1 MLTICG
7 TNNIVNELQQK
18 NIDPNIV
25 PTVELTFKD
34 IDDAYKFYKSYAYEV
49 GFPLTEFREKTFS
62 KWINC
67 SREGKSAPKPNDTP
81 RMRNRNS
88 GRTQCK
94 AGIKLK
100 KYMMMKKNVVAA
112 KIELVNLE
120 HNHEFITDESEK
132 QHLRCN
138 KSQDAEFI
146 NFVDAMHD
154 SRVPQHCIVD
164 FISDMHDGSENVPVI
179 VQDLKT
185 CKESFVLTMYIL
197 SAIDIT
203 IVNVWMVIFVQQL

>member
-1 MLTICG
+1 MSMNCR
-7 TNNIVNELQQK
+7 K

-25 PTVELTFKD
+25 STVGMTFKD
-34 IDDAYKFYKSYAYEV
+34 VDDAYKFYKRYAYEV
-49 GFPLTEFREKTFS
+49 GFPLNKYREKTFS

-67 SREGKSAPKPNDTP
+67 SREGKSAPRPNDTP

-94 AGIKLK
+94 ARMKLK
-100 KYMMMKKNVVAA
+100 KYMMMKKMVVAA

-120 HNHEFITDESEK
+120 HNHEFITDEAEK

-138 KSQDAEFI
+138 KSRDAEFI
-146 NFVDAMHD
+146 NFVDATHD

-164 FISDMHDGSENVPVI
+164 FISDMHDRPENVPVTA
-179 VQDLKT
+179 QDLKN
-185 CKESFVLTMYIL
+185 M
-197 SAIDIT
+197 
-203 IVNVWMVIFVQQL
+203 